1 LIINWIDAAVGF
13 DAWTRDGETELSLQ
27 LISQGLLVDR
37 ARGLMAASAVMVL
50 SALIAGC
57 ATAPETGRRQVLL
70 VSPSQEAQLGMQAF
84 DEIKR
89 DERVIARGKDAE
101 MVRQVGQRIARVAQ
115 LPNAQWEFVLFDDD
129 SPNAFAL
136 PGGKVG
142 IYKGILPITQNEAG
156 LATVM
161 GHEDAHAVARHSAER
176 MSQGLLA
183 QIGGSVLSAALGSEA
198 SVTKDMVM
206 QAYGLGAQYGVML
219 PYSRIQEL
227 EADELGMLYMAR
239 AGFDPA
245 EAIAFWKR
253 FAAYNAKRGGKP
265 PEFLSTHP
273 LDARRIAQ
281 LEQLLPRARAE
292 YERARAKAG

>member
-1 LIINWIDAAVGF
+1 MMRLSGLVAVL
-13 DAWTRDGETELSLQ
+13 AMLSTLT
-27 LISQGLLVDR
+27 
-37 ARGLMAASAVMVL
+37 
-50 SALIAGC
+50 AGC

-70 VSPSQEAQLGMQAF
+70 VSPAQEAQLGIQAF
-84 DEIKR
+84 NEIKR
-89 DERVIARGKDAE
+89 DEPVVARGKDAE
-101 MVRQVGQRIARVAQ
+101 MVRQVGQRIARVAR
-115 LPNAQWEFVLFDDD
+115 LPDARWEFVLFDDG

-142 IYKGILPITQNEAG
+142 IFTGILPITKNEAG

-161 GHEDAHAVARHSAER
+161 GHEVAHAVARHSAER
-176 MSQGLLA
+176 MSHGVLA
-183 QIGGSVLSAALGSEA
+183 QIGGSVLSAALGAEA
-198 SVTKDMVM
+198 GVSKDLVM

-292 YERARAKAG
+292 YERARAKSG